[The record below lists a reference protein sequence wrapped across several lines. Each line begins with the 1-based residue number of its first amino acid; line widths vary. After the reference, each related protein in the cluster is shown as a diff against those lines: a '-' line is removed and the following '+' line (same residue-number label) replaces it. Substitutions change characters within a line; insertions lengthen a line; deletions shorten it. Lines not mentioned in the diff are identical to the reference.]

1 MNLWELEYQ
10 PSPPDGGQLA
20 DRCGRLAQKEEELEC
35 RMRDTAEYRDEVCRD
50 LAEQTR
56 RYGYLDAHCIRALYE
71 GFNEKI
77 MELNREKMRLA
88 AQRIK
93 LCEASSRSAA
103 GQPAF
108 MPRLANTAGAE
119 DSFGE

>member
-20 DRCGRLAQKEEELEC
+20 DRCGRLAQKEEELER

-56 RYGYLDAHCIRALYE
+56 RYGYLGRALH
-71 GFNEKI
+71 
-77 MELNREKMRLA
+77 
-88 AQRIK
+88 
-93 LCEASSRSAA
+93 
-103 GQPAF
+103 P
-108 MPRLANTAGAE
+108 GAVR
-119 DSFGE
+119 GV

>member
-1 MNLWELEYQ
+1 MFDKQRYEIFGSLAKAPGDFFALGEGFSQ
-10 PSPPDGGQLA
+10 RDAGPSAAGCGG
-20 DRCGRLAQKEEELEC
+20 DRRGSER

-103 GQPAF
+103 G
-108 MPRLANTAGAE
+108 
-119 DSFGE
+119 